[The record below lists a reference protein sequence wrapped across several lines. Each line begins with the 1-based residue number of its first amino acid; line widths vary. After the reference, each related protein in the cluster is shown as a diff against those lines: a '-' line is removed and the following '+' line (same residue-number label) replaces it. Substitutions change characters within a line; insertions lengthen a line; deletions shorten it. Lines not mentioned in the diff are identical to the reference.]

1 MWVLALVECAPG
13 CVADEFREK
22 LFVHISPKCVQLR
35 ISESSLEIFVSNRD
49 SFETRREGI
58 FSPCEIERFLV
69 PLLVSKMLLMAVSIF
84 PTVLILEFMLVP
96 TKAFICIAERKT
108 IGTLGTLKSTRTH

>member
-58 FSPCEIERFLV
+58 FSPCEIERFLGAMCQTRRDSLRHTV
-69 PLLVSKMLLMAVSIF
+69 GVRNRKSEQKGESVSL
-84 PTVLILEFMLVP
+84 
-96 TKAFICIAERKT
+96 
-108 IGTLGTLKSTRTH
+108 